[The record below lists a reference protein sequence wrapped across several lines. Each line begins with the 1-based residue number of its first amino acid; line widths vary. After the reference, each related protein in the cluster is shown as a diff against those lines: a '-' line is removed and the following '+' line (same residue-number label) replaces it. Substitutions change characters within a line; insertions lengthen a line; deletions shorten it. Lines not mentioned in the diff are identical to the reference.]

1 MASDVM
7 ARSRAADDGSMFN
20 RPWLAFYDRRARP
33 PPCAADVPA
42 ILRALDENSLCEI
55 ASRLGPRAFARLATT
70 CAAFRDFVYA
80 HDIDVWRGFCMDAF
94 AHRESAAETAAR
106 KSRHGS
112 YRAMFQQRLRL
123 RTDGLYV
130 SRNTYIKPGAKTMEN
145 AKCCHL
151 VAYYRYFRFYRTG
164 EFVCKTS
171 PRRLRDEA
179 KLLKDRAACARSNE
193 VCHGGYTIDGED
205 RVRCEAI
212 RPKSNGEWS
221 ATYFWVRLR
230 QNKPGASN
238 RLDVVKIAMVDG
250 DNDPPH
256 AHRRRMAR
264 RRRRRGA
271 LPSRSRHLRPK
282 VRRHRGGSRRQPR
295 SLHARLRPLGRG
307 QRSRA
312 QQDHR
317 GDGLLLHRL
326 SAASPFRFH
335 FFLVH

>member
-80 HDIDVWRGFCMDAF
+80 HDIDVWRGFCVDAF

-171 PRRLRDEA
+171 PRRLSDEA

-250 DNDPPH
+250 DNDPPTPTDEEWR
-256 AHRRRMAR
+256 AVDDEEALY
-264 RRRRRGA
+264 RRGLGICA
-271 LPSRSRHLRPK
+271 QK
-282 VRRHRGGSRRQPR
+282 FDGTAEVRVANRG
-295 SLHARLRPLGRG
+295 
-307 QRSRA
+307 
-312 QQDHR
+312 
-317 GDGLLLHRL
+317 L
-326 SAASPFRFH
+326 ST
-335 FFLVH
+335 LVFVPWDEVNVHELNKTTEEMDFYFTG

>member
-7 ARSRAADDGSMFN
+7 ARSHAADDGSMFN

-70 CAAFRDFVYA
+70 CAAFRDFVYT
-80 HDIDVWRGFCMDAF
+80 HDIDVWRGFCVDAF

-171 PRRLRDEA
+171 PRRLREEA
-179 KLLKDRAACARSNE
+179 KLLRDRAACARSNE

-250 DNDPPH
+250 DNDPPTPTEEEWR
-256 AHRRRMAR
+256 AVDDEEALY
-264 RRRRRGA
+264 RRGLGICA
-271 LPSRSRHLRPK
+271 QK
-282 VRRHRGGSRRQPR
+282 FDGTAEVRVANRG
-295 SLHARLRPLGRG
+295 
-307 QRSRA
+307 
-312 QQDHR
+312 
-317 GDGLLLHRL
+317 L
-326 SAASPFRFH
+326 ST
-335 FFLVH
+335 LVFVPWDEVNVHELNKTTEEMDFYFTG

>member
-80 HDIDVWRGFCMDAF
+80 HDIDVWRGFCVDAF

-250 DNDPPH
+250 DNDPPTPTDEEWR
-256 AHRRRMAR
+256 AVDDEEALY
-264 RRRRRGA
+264 RRGLGICA
-271 LPSRSRHLRPK
+271 QK
-282 VRRHRGGSRRQPR
+282 FDGTAEVRVANRGLSTLVFVPWDEVN
-295 SLHARLRPLGRG
+295 LHELNKTTEEMDFYFTG
-307 QRSRA
+307 
-312 QQDHR
+312 
-317 GDGLLLHRL
+317 
-326 SAASPFRFH
+326 
-335 FFLVH
+335 

>member
-20 RPWLAFYDRRARP
+20 RPWLAFYGRRARP

-80 HDIDVWRGFCMDAF
+80 HDIDVWRGFCVDAF

-250 DNDPPH
+250 DNDPPTPTDEEWR
-256 AHRRRMAR
+256 AVDDEEALY
-264 RRRRRGA
+264 RRGLGICA
-271 LPSRSRHLRPK
+271 QK
-282 VRRHRGGSRRQPR
+282 FDGTAEVRVANRG
-295 SLHARLRPLGRG
+295 
-307 QRSRA
+307 
-312 QQDHR
+312 
-317 GDGLLLHRL
+317 L
-326 SAASPFRFH
+326 ST
-335 FFLVH
+335 LVFVPWDEVNVHELNKTTEEMDFYFTG

>member
-80 HDIDVWRGFCMDAF
+80 HDIDVWRGFCVDAF
-94 AHRESAAETAAR
+94 AHRESAGETAAR

-250 DNDPPH
+250 DNDPPTPTDEEWR
-256 AHRRRMAR
+256 AVDDEEALY
-264 RRRRRGA
+264 RRGLGICA
-271 LPSRSRHLRPK
+271 QK
-282 VRRHRGGSRRQPR
+282 FDGTAEVRVANRG
-295 SLHARLRPLGRG
+295 
-307 QRSRA
+307 
-312 QQDHR
+312 
-317 GDGLLLHRL
+317 L
-326 SAASPFRFH
+326 ST
-335 FFLVH
+335 LVFVPWDEVNVHELNKTTEEMDFYFTG

>member
-80 HDIDVWRGFCMDAF
+80 HDIDVWRGFCEDAF

-250 DNDPPH
+250 DNDPPTPTDEEWR
-256 AHRRRMAR
+256 AVDDEEALY
-264 RRRRRGA
+264 RRGLGICA
-271 LPSRSRHLRPK
+271 QK
-282 VRRHRGGSRRQPR
+282 FDGTAEVRVANRG
-295 SLHARLRPLGRG
+295 
-307 QRSRA
+307 
-312 QQDHR
+312 
-317 GDGLLLHRL
+317 L
-326 SAASPFRFH
+326 ST
-335 FFLVH
+335 LVFVPWDEVNVHELNKTTEEMDFYFTG

>member
-80 HDIDVWRGFCMDAF
+80 HDIDVWRGFCVDAF

-106 KSRHGS
+106 KSRQGS

-250 DNDPPH
+250 DNDPPTPTDEEWR
-256 AHRRRMAR
+256 AVDDEEALY
-264 RRRRRGA
+264 RRGLGICA
-271 LPSRSRHLRPK
+271 QK
-282 VRRHRGGSRRQPR
+282 FDGTAEVRVANRG
-295 SLHARLRPLGRG
+295 
-307 QRSRA
+307 
-312 QQDHR
+312 
-317 GDGLLLHRL
+317 L
-326 SAASPFRFH
+326 ST
-335 FFLVH
+335 LVFVPWDEVNVHELNKTTEEMDFYFTG

>member
-80 HDIDVWRGFCMDAF
+80 HDIDVWRGFCVDAF

-238 RLDVVKIAMVDG
+238 RLAVVKIAMVDG
-250 DNDPPH
+250 DNDPPTPTDEEWR
-256 AHRRRMAR
+256 AVDDEEALY
-264 RRRRRGA
+264 RRGLGICA
-271 LPSRSRHLRPK
+271 QK
-282 VRRHRGGSRRQPR
+282 FDGTAEVRVANRG
-295 SLHARLRPLGRG
+295 
-307 QRSRA
+307 
-312 QQDHR
+312 
-317 GDGLLLHRL
+317 L
-326 SAASPFRFH
+326 ST
-335 FFLVH
+335 LVFVPWDEVNVHELNKTTEEMDFYFTG

>member
-7 ARSRAADDGSMFN
+7 ARSRAADDGGMFN

-80 HDIDVWRGFCMDAF
+80 HDIDVWRGFCVDAF

-250 DNDPPH
+250 DNDPPTPTDEEWR
-256 AHRRRMAR
+256 AVDDEEALY
-264 RRRRRGA
+264 RRGLGICA
-271 LPSRSRHLRPK
+271 QK
-282 VRRHRGGSRRQPR
+282 FDGTAEVRVANRG
-295 SLHARLRPLGRG
+295 
-307 QRSRA
+307 
-312 QQDHR
+312 
-317 GDGLLLHRL
+317 L
-326 SAASPFRFH
+326 ST
-335 FFLVH
+335 LVFVPWDEVNVHELNKTTEEMDFYFTG

>member
-1 MASDVM
+1 MPASMASDVM

-80 HDIDVWRGFCMDAF
+80 HDIDVWRGFCVDAF

-250 DNDPPH
+250 DNDPPTPTDEEWR
-256 AHRRRMAR
+256 AVDDEEALY
-264 RRRRRGA
+264 RRGLGICA
-271 LPSRSRHLRPK
+271 QK
-282 VRRHRGGSRRQPR
+282 FDGTAEVRVANRG
-295 SLHARLRPLGRG
+295 
-307 QRSRA
+307 
-312 QQDHR
+312 
-317 GDGLLLHRL
+317 L
-326 SAASPFRFH
+326 ST
-335 FFLVH
+335 LVFVPWDEVNVHELNKTTEEMDFYFTG

>member
-80 HDIDVWRGFCMDAF
+80 HDIDVWRGFCVDAF

-250 DNDPPH
+250 DNDPPTPTDEEWR
-256 AHRRRMAR
+256 AVDDEEALY
-264 RRRRRGA
+264 RRGLGICA
-271 LPSRSRHLRPK
+271 QK
-282 VRRHRGGSRRQPR
+282 FDGTAEVRVANRG
-295 SLHARLRPLGRG
+295 
-307 QRSRA
+307 
-312 QQDHR
+312 
-317 GDGLLLHRL
+317 L
-326 SAASPFRFH
+326 ST
-335 FFLVH
+335 LVFVPWDEVNVHELNKPTEEMDFYFTG

>member
-33 PPCAADVPA
+33 PPCAADIPA

-80 HDIDVWRGFCMDAF
+80 HDIDVWRGFCVDAF

-250 DNDPPH
+250 DNDPPTPTDEEWR
-256 AHRRRMAR
+256 AVDDEEALY
-264 RRRRRGA
+264 RRGLGICA
-271 LPSRSRHLRPK
+271 QK
-282 VRRHRGGSRRQPR
+282 FDGTAEVRVANRG
-295 SLHARLRPLGRG
+295 
-307 QRSRA
+307 
-312 QQDHR
+312 
-317 GDGLLLHRL
+317 L
-326 SAASPFRFH
+326 ST
-335 FFLVH
+335 LVFVPWVEVTVHELNTTTEEMDFYFTG

>member
-1 MASDVM
+1 
-7 ARSRAADDGSMFN
+7 
-20 RPWLAFYDRRARP
+20 
-33 PPCAADVPA
+33 
-42 ILRALDENSLCEI
+42 
-55 ASRLGPRAFARLATT
+55 
-70 CAAFRDFVYA
+70 
-80 HDIDVWRGFCMDAF
+80 
-94 AHRESAAETAAR
+94 
-106 KSRHGS
+106 
-112 YRAMFQQRLRL
+112 MFQQRLRL

-250 DNDPPH
+250 DNDPPTPTDEEWR
-256 AHRRRMAR
+256 AVDDEEALY
-264 RRRRRGA
+264 RRGLGICA
-271 LPSRSRHLRPK
+271 QK
-282 VRRHRGGSRRQPR
+282 FDGTAEVRVANRG
-295 SLHARLRPLGRG
+295 
-307 QRSRA
+307 
-312 QQDHR
+312 
-317 GDGLLLHRL
+317 L
-326 SAASPFRFH
+326 ST
-335 FFLVH
+335 LVFVPWHEVNVHELNKTTEEMDFDFTG

>member
-70 CAAFRDFVYA
+70 CAAFRDFVYT
-80 HDIDVWRGFCMDAF
+80 HDIDVWRGFCVDAF

-171 PRRLRDEA
+171 PRRLREEA
-179 KLLKDRAACARSNE
+179 KLLRDRAACARSNE

-250 DNDPPH
+250 DNDPPTPTDEEWR
-256 AHRRRMAR
+256 AVDDEEALY
-264 RRRRRGA
+264 RRGLGICA
-271 LPSRSRHLRPK
+271 QK
-282 VRRHRGGSRRQPR
+282 FDGTAEVRVANRG
-295 SLHARLRPLGRG
+295 
-307 QRSRA
+307 
-312 QQDHR
+312 
-317 GDGLLLHRL
+317 L
-326 SAASPFRFH
+326 ST
-335 FFLVH
+335 LVFVPWDEVNVHELNKTTEEMDFYFTG

>member
-80 HDIDVWRGFCMDAF
+80 HDIDVWRGFCVDAF

-238 RLDVVKIAMVDG
+238 RLDVVKIAMVAG
-250 DNDPPH
+250 DNDPPTPTDEEWR
-256 AHRRRMAR
+256 AVDDEEALY
-264 RRRRRGA
+264 RRGLGICA
-271 LPSRSRHLRPK
+271 QK
-282 VRRHRGGSRRQPR
+282 FDGTTEVRVANRG
-295 SLHARLRPLGRG
+295 
-307 QRSRA
+307 
-312 QQDHR
+312 
-317 GDGLLLHRL
+317 L
-326 SAASPFRFH
+326 ST
-335 FFLVH
+335 LVFVPWDEVNVHELNKTTEEMDFYFTG

>member
-80 HDIDVWRGFCMDAF
+80 HDIDVWRGFCVDAF

-151 VAYYRYFRFYRTG
+151 VAYYRYFRFNRTG

-250 DNDPPH
+250 DNDPPTPTDEEWR
-256 AHRRRMAR
+256 AVDDEEALY
-264 RRRRRGA
+264 RRGLGICA
-271 LPSRSRHLRPK
+271 QK
-282 VRRHRGGSRRQPR
+282 FDGTAEVRVANRG
-295 SLHARLRPLGRG
+295 
-307 QRSRA
+307 
-312 QQDHR
+312 
-317 GDGLLLHRL
+317 L
-326 SAASPFRFH
+326 ST
-335 FFLVH
+335 LVFVPWDEVNVHELNKTTEEMDFYFTG

>member
-33 PPCAADVPA
+33 PPCAADIPA

-80 HDIDVWRGFCMDAF
+80 HDIDVWRGFCVDAF

-250 DNDPPH
+250 DNDPPTPTDEEWR
-256 AHRRRMAR
+256 AVDDEEALY
-264 RRRRRGA
+264 RRGLGICA
-271 LPSRSRHLRPK
+271 QK
-282 VRRHRGGSRRQPR
+282 FDGTAEVRVANRG
-295 SLHARLRPLGRG
+295 
-307 QRSRA
+307 
-312 QQDHR
+312 
-317 GDGLLLHRL
+317 L
-326 SAASPFRFH
+326 ST
-335 FFLVH
+335 LVFVPWDEVNVHELNKTTEEMDFYFTG

>member
-80 HDIDVWRGFCMDAF
+80 HDIDVWRGFCVDAF

-179 KLLKDRAACARSNE
+179 KLLKDRAACARPNE

-250 DNDPPH
+250 DNDPPTPTDEEWR
-256 AHRRRMAR
+256 AVDDEEALY
-264 RRRRRGA
+264 RRGLGICA
-271 LPSRSRHLRPK
+271 QK
-282 VRRHRGGSRRQPR
+282 FDGTAEVRVANRG
-295 SLHARLRPLGRG
+295 
-307 QRSRA
+307 
-312 QQDHR
+312 
-317 GDGLLLHRL
+317 L
-326 SAASPFRFH
+326 ST
-335 FFLVH
+335 LVFVPWDEVNVHELNKTTEEMDFYFTG

>member
-80 HDIDVWRGFCMDAF
+80 HDIDVWRGFCVDAF

-193 VCHGGYTIDGED
+193 ICHGGYTIDGED

-250 DNDPPH
+250 DNDPPTPTDEEWR
-256 AHRRRMAR
+256 AVDDEEALY
-264 RRRRRGA
+264 RRGLGICA
-271 LPSRSRHLRPK
+271 QK
-282 VRRHRGGSRRQPR
+282 FDGTAEVRVANRG
-295 SLHARLRPLGRG
+295 
-307 QRSRA
+307 
-312 QQDHR
+312 
-317 GDGLLLHRL
+317 L
-326 SAASPFRFH
+326 ST
-335 FFLVH
+335 LVFVPWDEVNVHELNKTTEEMDFYFTG

>member
-250 DNDPPH
+250 DNDPPTPTDEEWR
-256 AHRRRMAR
+256 AVDDEEALY
-264 RRRRRGA
+264 RRGLGICA
-271 LPSRSRHLRPK
+271 QK
-282 VRRHRGGSRRQPR
+282 FDGTAEVRVANRG
-295 SLHARLRPLGRG
+295 
-307 QRSRA
+307 
-312 QQDHR
+312 
-317 GDGLLLHRL
+317 L
-326 SAASPFRFH
+326 ST
-335 FFLVH
+335 LVFVPWDEVNVHELNKTTEEMDFYFTG

>member
-7 ARSRAADDGSMFN
+7 ARSRATDDGSMFN

-33 PPCAADVPA
+33 PPCAADIPA

-80 HDIDVWRGFCMDAF
+80 HDIDVWRGFCVDAF

-250 DNDPPH
+250 DNDPPTPTDEEWR
-256 AHRRRMAR
+256 AVDDEEALY
-264 RRRRRGA
+264 RRGLGICA
-271 LPSRSRHLRPK
+271 QK
-282 VRRHRGGSRRQPR
+282 FDGTAEVRVANRG
-295 SLHARLRPLGRG
+295 
-307 QRSRA
+307 
-312 QQDHR
+312 
-317 GDGLLLHRL
+317 L
-326 SAASPFRFH
+326 ST
-335 FFLVH
+335 LVFVPWDEVNVHELNKTTEEMDFYFTG

>member
-80 HDIDVWRGFCMDAF
+80 HDIDVWRGFCVDAF

-212 RPKSNGEWS
+212 RPKSTGEWS
-221 ATYFWVRLR
+221 ATCFWVRLR

-250 DNDPPH
+250 DNDPPTPTDEEWR
-256 AHRRRMAR
+256 AVDDEEALY
-264 RRRRRGA
+264 RRGLGICA
-271 LPSRSRHLRPK
+271 QK
-282 VRRHRGGSRRQPR
+282 FDGTAEVRVANRG
-295 SLHARLRPLGRG
+295 
-307 QRSRA
+307 
-312 QQDHR
+312 
-317 GDGLLLHRL
+317 L
-326 SAASPFRFH
+326 ST
-335 FFLVH
+335 LVFVPWDEVNVHERNKTTEEMDFYFTG

>member
-80 HDIDVWRGFCMDAF
+80 HDIDVWRGFCVDAF

-171 PRRLRDEA
+171 PRRMRDEA

-250 DNDPPH
+250 DNDPPTPTDEEWR
-256 AHRRRMAR
+256 AVDDEEALY
-264 RRRRRGA
+264 RRGLGICA
-271 LPSRSRHLRPK
+271 QK
-282 VRRHRGGSRRQPR
+282 FDGTAEVRVANRG
-295 SLHARLRPLGRG
+295 
-307 QRSRA
+307 
-312 QQDHR
+312 
-317 GDGLLLHRL
+317 L
-326 SAASPFRFH
+326 ST
-335 FFLVH
+335 LVFVPWDEVNVHELNKTTEEMDFYFTG

>member
-80 HDIDVWRGFCMDAF
+80 HDIDVWRGFCVDAF

-179 KLLKDRAACARSNE
+179 KLLRDRAACARSNE

-250 DNDPPH
+250 DNDPPTPTDEEWR
-256 AHRRRMAR
+256 AVDDEEALY
-264 RRRRRGA
+264 RRGLGICA
-271 LPSRSRHLRPK
+271 QK
-282 VRRHRGGSRRQPR
+282 FDGTAEVRVANRG
-295 SLHARLRPLGRG
+295 
-307 QRSRA
+307 
-312 QQDHR
+312 
-317 GDGLLLHRL
+317 L
-326 SAASPFRFH
+326 ST
-335 FFLVH
+335 LVFVPWDEVNVHELNKTTEEMDFYFTG

>member
-80 HDIDVWRGFCMDAF
+80 HDIDVWRGFCVDAF

-145 AKCCHL
+145 AKRCHL

-250 DNDPPH
+250 DNDPPTPTDEEWR
-256 AHRRRMAR
+256 AVDDEEALY
-264 RRRRRGA
+264 RRGLGICA
-271 LPSRSRHLRPK
+271 QK
-282 VRRHRGGSRRQPR
+282 FDGTAEVRVANRG
-295 SLHARLRPLGRG
+295 
-307 QRSRA
+307 
-312 QQDHR
+312 
-317 GDGLLLHRL
+317 L
-326 SAASPFRFH
+326 ST
-335 FFLVH
+335 LVFVPWDEVNVHELNKTTEEMDFYFTG

>member
-1 MASDVM
+1 
-7 ARSRAADDGSMFN
+7 MFN

-80 HDIDVWRGFCMDAF
+80 HDIDVWRGFCVDAF

-250 DNDPPH
+250 DNDPPTPTDEEWR
-256 AHRRRMAR
+256 AVDDEEALY
-264 RRRRRGA
+264 RRGLGICA
-271 LPSRSRHLRPK
+271 QK
-282 VRRHRGGSRRQPR
+282 FDGTAEVRVANRG
-295 SLHARLRPLGRG
+295 
-307 QRSRA
+307 
-312 QQDHR
+312 
-317 GDGLLLHRL
+317 L
-326 SAASPFRFH
+326 ST
-335 FFLVH
+335 LVFVPWDEVNVHELNKTTEEMDFYFTG

>member
-80 HDIDVWRGFCMDAF
+80 HDIDVWRGFCVDAF

-250 DNDPPH
+250 DNDPPTPTEEEWR
-256 AHRRRMAR
+256 AVDDEEALY
-264 RRRRRGA
+264 RRGLGICA
-271 LPSRSRHLRPK
+271 QK
-282 VRRHRGGSRRQPR
+282 FDGTAEVRVANRG
-295 SLHARLRPLGRG
+295 
-307 QRSRA
+307 
-312 QQDHR
+312 
-317 GDGLLLHRL
+317 L
-326 SAASPFRFH
+326 ST
-335 FFLVH
+335 LVFVPWDEVNVHELNKTTEEMDFYFTG

>member
-80 HDIDVWRGFCMDAF
+80 HDIDVWRGFCVDAF

-171 PRRLRDEA
+171 PRRLREEA
-179 KLLKDRAACARSNE
+179 KLLRDRAACARSNE

-250 DNDPPH
+250 DNDPPTPTEEEWR
-256 AHRRRMAR
+256 AVDDEEALY
-264 RRRRRGA
+264 RRGLGICA
-271 LPSRSRHLRPK
+271 QK
-282 VRRHRGGSRRQPR
+282 FDGTAEVRVANRG
-295 SLHARLRPLGRG
+295 
-307 QRSRA
+307 
-312 QQDHR
+312 
-317 GDGLLLHRL
+317 L
-326 SAASPFRFH
+326 ST
-335 FFLVH
+335 LVFVPWDEVNVHELNKTTEEMDFYFTG

>member
-80 HDIDVWRGFCMDAF
+80 HDIDVWRGFCVDAF

-212 RPKSNGEWS
+212 LPKSNGEWS

-250 DNDPPH
+250 DNDPPTPTDEEWR
-256 AHRRRMAR
+256 AVDDEEALY
-264 RRRRRGA
+264 RRGLGICA
-271 LPSRSRHLRPK
+271 QK
-282 VRRHRGGSRRQPR
+282 FDGTAEVRVANRG
-295 SLHARLRPLGRG
+295 
-307 QRSRA
+307 
-312 QQDHR
+312 
-317 GDGLLLHRL
+317 L
-326 SAASPFRFH
+326 ST
-335 FFLVH
+335 LVFVPWDEVNVHELNKTTEEMDFYFTG

>member
-80 HDIDVWRGFCMDAF
+80 HDIDVWRGFCVDAF

-171 PRRLRDEA
+171 PRRLREEA
-179 KLLKDRAACARSNE
+179 KLLRDRAACARSNE

-250 DNDPPH
+250 DNDPPTPTDEEWR
-256 AHRRRMAR
+256 AVDDEEALY
-264 RRRRRGA
+264 RRGLGICA
-271 LPSRSRHLRPK
+271 QK
-282 VRRHRGGSRRQPR
+282 FDGTAEVRVANRG
-295 SLHARLRPLGRG
+295 
-307 QRSRA
+307 
-312 QQDHR
+312 
-317 GDGLLLHRL
+317 L
-326 SAASPFRFH
+326 ST
-335 FFLVH
+335 LVFVPWDEVNVHELNKTTEEMDFYFTG

>member
-1 MASDVM
+1 M

-80 HDIDVWRGFCMDAF
+80 HDIDVWRGFCVDAF

-250 DNDPPH
+250 DNDPPTPTDEEWR
-256 AHRRRMAR
+256 AVDDEEALY
-264 RRRRRGA
+264 RRGLGICA
-271 LPSRSRHLRPK
+271 QK
-282 VRRHRGGSRRQPR
+282 FDGTAEVRVANRG
-295 SLHARLRPLGRG
+295 
-307 QRSRA
+307 
-312 QQDHR
+312 
-317 GDGLLLHRL
+317 L
-326 SAASPFRFH
+326 ST
-335 FFLVH
+335 LVFVPWDEVNVHELNKTTEEMDFYFTG

>member
-1 MASDVM
+1 MPFERPRAPASMASDVM

-33 PPCAADVPA
+33 PPCAADIPA

-80 HDIDVWRGFCMDAF
+80 HDIDVWRGFCVDAF

-250 DNDPPH
+250 DNDPPTPTDEEWR
-256 AHRRRMAR
+256 AVDDEEALY
-264 RRRRRGA
+264 RRGLGICA
-271 LPSRSRHLRPK
+271 QK
-282 VRRHRGGSRRQPR
+282 FDGTAEVRVANRG
-295 SLHARLRPLGRG
+295 
-307 QRSRA
+307 
-312 QQDHR
+312 
-317 GDGLLLHRL
+317 L
-326 SAASPFRFH
+326 ST
-335 FFLVH
+335 LVFVPWDEVNVHELNKTTEEMDFYFTG

>member
-80 HDIDVWRGFCMDAF
+80 HDIDVWRGFCVDAF

-250 DNDPPH
+250 DNDPPTPTDEEWR
-256 AHRRRMAR
+256 AVDDEEALY
-264 RRRRRGA
+264 RRGLGICA
-271 LPSRSRHLRPK
+271 QK
-282 VRRHRGGSRRQPR
+282 FDGTAEVRVANRG
-295 SLHARLRPLGRG
+295 
-307 QRSRA
+307 
-312 QQDHR
+312 
-317 GDGLLLHRL
+317 L
-326 SAASPFRFH
+326 ST
-335 FFLVH
+335 LVFVPWDEVNVHELNKTTEEMDFYFTG

>member
-80 HDIDVWRGFCMDAF
+80 HDIDVWRGFCVDAF

-250 DNDPPH
+250 DNDPPTPTDEEWR
-256 AHRRRMAR
+256 AVDDEEALY
-264 RRRRRGA
+264 RRGLGICA
-271 LPSRSRHLRPK
+271 QNFDGTAE
-282 VRRHRGGSRRQPR
+282 VRVANRG
-295 SLHARLRPLGRG
+295 
-307 QRSRA
+307 
-312 QQDHR
+312 
-317 GDGLLLHRL
+317 L
-326 SAASPFRFH
+326 ST
-335 FFLVH
+335 LVFVPWDEVNVHELNKTTEEMDFYFTG

>member
-1 MASDVM
+1 
-7 ARSRAADDGSMFN
+7 
-20 RPWLAFYDRRARP
+20 
-33 PPCAADVPA
+33 
-42 ILRALDENSLCEI
+42 
-55 ASRLGPRAFARLATT
+55 
-70 CAAFRDFVYA
+70 VYA
-80 HDIDVWRGFCMDAF
+80 HDIDVWRGFCVDAF

-250 DNDPPH
+250 DNDPPTPTDEEWR
-256 AHRRRMAR
+256 AVDDEEALY
-264 RRRRRGA
+264 RRGLGICA
-271 LPSRSRHLRPK
+271 QK
-282 VRRHRGGSRRQPR
+282 FDGTAEVRVANRG
-295 SLHARLRPLGRG
+295 
-307 QRSRA
+307 
-312 QQDHR
+312 
-317 GDGLLLHRL
+317 L
-326 SAASPFRFH
+326 ST
-335 FFLVH
+335 LVFVPWDEVNVHELNKTTEEMDFYFTG

>member
-80 HDIDVWRGFCMDAF
+80 HDIDVWRGFCVDAF

-238 RLDVVKIAMVDG
+238 RLDVVKIAKVDG
-250 DNDPPH
+250 DNDPPTPTDEEWR
-256 AHRRRMAR
+256 AVDDEEALY
-264 RRRRRGA
+264 RRGLGICA
-271 LPSRSRHLRPK
+271 QK
-282 VRRHRGGSRRQPR
+282 FDGTAEVRVANRG
-295 SLHARLRPLGRG
+295 
-307 QRSRA
+307 
-312 QQDHR
+312 
-317 GDGLLLHRL
+317 L
-326 SAASPFRFH
+326 ST
-335 FFLVH
+335 LVFVPWDEVNVHELNKTTEEMDFYFTG